1 MRINLVCITSIL
13 GRQQLEIVRGDGWFL
28 FEYIYIWSYGGDD
41 QSGIWRGGDIILT
54 SESTTTLALN
64 GTQNRN

>member
-1 MRINLVCITSIL
+1 M
-13 GRQQLEIVRGDGWFL
+13 DGFYSNI
-28 FEYIYIWSYGGDD
+28 YIYIWSHGGDD

>member
-28 FEYIYIWSYGGDD
+28 FEYIYIYIYIDD